1 MPKFK
6 FNIGIAGA
14 GISGLVAGIELLRSG
29 HQVSIFEASQRTGGR
44 IETIDVGGIW
54 IETGPEF
61 IHGHLKETLRLLKKY
76 HINFKPIH
84 GKMYRVSD
92 GKISENYELADGWD
106 QLLSKMKSI
115 KEDLPLNQFLEK
127 YFPGNE
133 FEELKKAAVR
143 FAEGFDLA
151 DTKWASTKAL
161 IAEWEHEES
170 GQYHIP
176 SGYGALIHA
185 AENEFINLGGKIF
198 LNHRVDRVDWESEVI
213 NIWVNDHNVFHLD
226 KLIVTI
232 PISLL
237 NRTAPPSESILFNP
251 PIDEKQKAF
260 GQIGFGTVI
269 KIVMIWRSPFWEK
282 IIPDAQFIISDEF
295 IPTWWIQYPQ
305 NIPVLTGWLGGPRA
319 EQYSDK
325 PDSFFHE
332 KALEI
337 LSSLFS
343 VSMEKIKQ
351 ELKDV
356 RIFNWK
362 NNPWSRGA
370 YSYSLVG
377 SGPAKAICRESIQ
390 NRIYFTGEAY
400 YDGPF
405 PGTVESAV
413 VSGLETSKLLLKEK

>member
-1 MPKFK
+1 MPKFEL
-6 FNIGIAGA
+6 NIGIAGA

-29 HQVSIFEASQRTGGR
+29 HQVSIFESSQRTGGR
-44 IETIDVGGIW
+44 IETIDVDGIW

-76 HINFKPIH
+76 HISFEPIH

-115 KEDLPLNQFLEK
+115 KEDMPLNQFLGK

-133 FEELKKAAVR
+133 FGELKKAAVR

-161 IAEWEHEES
+161 IAEWEHEDS
-170 GQYHIP
+170 GQFHIP

-185 AENEFINLGGKIF
+185 VENEFRNLGGKIF
-198 LNHRVDRVDWESEVI
+198 LKHRVNRVNWESKVI
-213 NIWVNDHNVFHLD
+213 NIWVNDHTVFHLD
-226 KLIVTI
+226 KLIVTL

-237 NRTAPPSESILFNP
+237 NQTTPSSESILFNP
-251 PIDEKQKAF
+251 SIDEKQKAF
-260 GQIGFGTVI
+260 GQIGFGTVV
-269 KIVMIWRSPFWEK
+269 KIVMIWHSPFWEK
-282 IIPDAQFIISDEF
+282 IIPDAQFIITDEF
-295 IPTWWIQYPQ
+295 IPTWWIQYPKK
-305 NIPVLTGWLGGPRA
+305 IPVLTGWLGGPRA

-325 PDSFFHE
+325 PDSFFLE
-332 KALEI
+332 KALEV

-343 VSMEKIKQ
+343 VSTEIIKQ

-377 SGPAKAICRESIQ
+377 SGSAKEICRESIQ
-390 NRIYFTGEAY
+390 NRIYFSGEAY

-413 VSGLETSKLLLKEK
+413 VSGLETSNQLLKEN

>member
-6 FNIGIAGA
+6 LNIGIAGA
-14 GISGLVAGIELLRSG
+14 GICGLVAGIELLHAG
-29 HQVSIFEASQRTGGR
+29 HRVSIFESSQRTGGR

-61 IHGHLKETLRLLKKY
+61 IHGHLQETIRLLKKY
-76 HINFKPIH
+76 RISFKPIH
-84 GKMYRVSD
+84 GKMYRISQVR
-92 GKISENYELADGWD
+92 ISENYEMADGWD
-106 QLLSKMKSI
+106 QLLNKMKSI

-133 FEELKKAAVR
+133 FDELKKSAIR

-151 DTKWASTKAL
+151 DTKRASTKAL

-170 GQYHIP
+170 GQFHIP

-185 AENEFINLGGKIF
+185 AENEFTNLGGKIF
-198 LNHRVDRVDWESEVI
+198 LNHRVKRIDWESDVI
-213 NIWVNDHNVFHLD
+213 NIWVNDQTEFHLD
-226 KLIVTI
+226 KLIITL
-232 PISLL
+232 PLSLL
-237 NRTAPPSESILFNP
+237 SQTTPSSESLLFNP
-251 PIDEKQKAF
+251 SIDEKQRAF
-260 GQIGFGTVI
+260 SQIGFGTVV
-269 KIVMIWRSPFWEK
+269 KIVMTWHSPFWQK
-282 IIPDAQFIISDEF
+282 IIPDAHFIITDEF

-319 EQYSDK
+319 EQYSDS
-325 PDSFFHE
+325 PDSFFLE

-343 VSMEKIKQ
+343 VTMEKIKQ

-390 NRIYFTGEAY
+390 NRIYFAGEAY

-413 VSGLETSKLLLKEK
+413 VSGMETAKQLLKEH